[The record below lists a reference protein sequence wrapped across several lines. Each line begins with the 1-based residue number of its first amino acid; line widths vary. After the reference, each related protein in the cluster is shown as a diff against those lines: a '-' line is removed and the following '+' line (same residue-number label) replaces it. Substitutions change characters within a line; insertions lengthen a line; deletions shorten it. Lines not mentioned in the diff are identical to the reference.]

1 MLLTS
6 LGSHKTLQGFQ
17 QSSSQRVE
25 VKDQELPSNSKMYI
39 PVNSAQRW
47 GLPWFGGFSFR
58 DCLPGLPG
66 KMKFLSNVLAPLTK
80 PARQREMEDQ
90 DECSPPGQTHYGL
103 TLSLLDFSTTSRS
116 LKFMT
121 YFLLCWASSCFI
133 PFAWKLEV
141 TVICSYV
148 RKAQGSPFY
157 HPAISFNPPPLW
169 LLTKLSGHA

>member
-1 MLLTS
+1 MVLACQGRDLHLELKLIQNATPLSHFCAFDFCGSSVCS
-6 LGSHKTLQGFQ
+6 LSGCAAHFPWFTQNPA
-17 QSSSQRVE
+17 RVPAE
-25 VKDQELPSNSKMYI
+25 QLPESGVKDQELPSNSKMYI

-80 PARQREMEDQ
+80 PARQREMEVQ

-121 YFLLCWASSCFI
+121 YFLLC
-133 PFAWKLEV
+133 
-141 TVICSYV
+141 
-148 RKAQGSPFY
+148 
-157 HPAISFNPPPLW
+157 
-169 LLTKLSGHA
+169 